1 MKLIVAVIPQEA
13 LAAVQA
19 ALEEPGVRLVSV
31 SVAGEPGAGGV
42 YRGVGFA
49 ALWPRF
55 RVEIF
60 VPNDAAAPYVL
71 DAVVRAAS
79 LSGERPGADGSVLMM
94 DLETCVRIPSAE
106 GRHARGTSVHDAA
119 APAEV
124 SAGPDEPPP
133 ERESRHAALVSAV
146 VGERA

>member
-1 MKLIVAVIPQEA
+1 MKLIVAVIPQDA

-31 SVAGEPGAGGV
+31 SVAGEPGARGV
-42 YRGVGFA
+42 YRGVEFA

-55 RVEIF
+55 RVEIV

-79 LSGERPGADGSVLMM
+79 LSGENPGADGSVLMM
-94 DLETCVRIPSAE
+94 DLETCVRIPTAD
-106 GRHARGTSVHDAA
+106 GRHAPGTSAHDAA
-119 APAEV
+119 APADVPARQE
-124 SAGPDEPPP
+124 EQPP
-133 ERESRHAALVSAV
+133 ERGSRHAALVRAV
-146 VGERA
+146 IGERA